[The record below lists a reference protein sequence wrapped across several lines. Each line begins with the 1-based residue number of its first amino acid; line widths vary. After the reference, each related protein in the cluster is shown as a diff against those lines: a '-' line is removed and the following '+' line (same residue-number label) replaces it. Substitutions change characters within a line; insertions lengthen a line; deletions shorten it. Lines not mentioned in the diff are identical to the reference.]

1 MSKTFDT
8 RVLVI
13 LASVRP
19 VRVGDQVLRWWLD
32 ATERTVD
39 DLGIRLDVADLRE
52 VHLPMDDEPHPPH
65 DRVYLHEHT
74 RAWSAMV
81 ADADAFVVITSE
93 HNHAIP
99 ASLKN
104 AFDHLAGE
112 WGGKPV
118 AWVGY
123 GNSSSGTRALL
134 SGKQVTTTLG
144 MPSVGAD
151 VLIRLLDWPEG
162 VMPEDPA
169 RDAVAAGSLVQLVA
183 AARATRP
190 LRAVV
195 TAVEGLPPD
204 LVVSRAEV
212 ADVDDLL
219 VLQRCCWVD
228 EALANDTL
236 DLAALREGPGDVEES
251 VRTRSVLVVR
261 RGARLVAAVQ
271 SWRHGDDL
279 WVGRLMVAPG
289 QRGRGVASALLRHV
303 EASAPSGTRRMRLS
317 TGESSAANLALY
329 DRHGFVR
336 LDGQDGVARLVKDL
350 EVVEA
355 TG

>member
-1 MSKTFDT
+1 MSKNFDT

-32 ATERTVD
+32 ATEQAVD
-39 DLGIRLDVADLRE
+39 DLGIRLEVADLRE
-52 VHLPMDDEPHPPH
+52 VHLPMDDEPHPPR
-65 DRVYLHEHT
+65 DRVYRHEHT
-74 RAWSAMV
+74 RAWSATV

-104 AFDHLAGE
+104 AFDHLAAE

-144 MPSVGAD
+144 MPSVGVD
-151 VLIRLLDWPEG
+151 VLVRLLDWSGG

-169 RDAVAAGSLVQLVA
+169 RDAVAVGSLTRLVA
-183 AARATRP
+183 TARATRP
-190 LRAVV
+190 LRAAGV
-195 TAVEGLPPD
+195 AVEGLPPD
-204 LVVSRAEV
+204 LVASRAEV

-228 EALANDTL
+228 EAIANDTL
-236 DLAALREGPGDVEES
+236 DLSALREGPGDVEES
-251 VRTRSVLVVR
+251 VRTRSVLAVR
-261 RGARLVAAVQ
+261 RGGRLVAAVQ
-271 SWRHGDDL
+271 SWVHGDDL
-279 WVGRLMVAPG
+279 WVGRLMVAPD

-303 EASAPSGTRRMRLS
+303 ESSAPAGVRRLRLS
-317 TGESSAANLALY
+317 TGERSDANLALY
-329 DRHGFVR
+329 ARHGFVR
-336 LDGQDGVARLVKDL
+336 VDGQGGVARLVKDL
-350 EVVEA
+350 VVVEA